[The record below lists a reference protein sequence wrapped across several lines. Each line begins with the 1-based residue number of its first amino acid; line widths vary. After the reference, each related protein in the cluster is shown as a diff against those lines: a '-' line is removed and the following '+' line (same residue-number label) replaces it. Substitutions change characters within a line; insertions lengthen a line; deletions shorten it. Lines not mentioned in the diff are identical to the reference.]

1 MHNQEINCS
10 SIYLFGQNKI
20 FITREWK
27 EQGINKEERKD
38 FKKQL
43 RKTKILSVP
52 RVSLIFT
59 FMWF

>member
-1 MHNQEINCS
+1 M
-10 SIYLFGQNKI
+10 YLDRIKYLLPGNVL
-20 FITREWK
+20 WK